1 LKLNNIHTHILNL
14 EHMII
19 ANELTKRE
27 LNISIRQL
35 EKLIESTK
43 NMVKKSKNEIMD
55 EDLYKKLNQF
65 RHCLTM
71 CLSERYK
78 KNNVELLEH

>member
-1 LKLNNIHTHILNL
+1 
-14 EHMII
+14 MII
-19 ANELTKRE
+19 ANELTTRE

-55 EDLYKKLNQF
+55 EALYKKLNQY

-71 CLSERYK
+71 CFSERYK
-78 KNNVELLEH
+78 KNNTELLKH

>member
-1 LKLNNIHTHILNL
+1 
-14 EHMII
+14 MII
-19 ANELTKRE
+19 ANELTKKE

-35 EKLIESTK
+35 EKLIKSTK

-55 EDLYKKLNQF
+55 EALYKKLNQF

-78 KNNVELLEH
+78 KNLTEQLQH